1 MTKDFKR
8 FYVSRAMFLGA
19 SMFLASIGMASANP
33 SSDALGSSEPNPVV
47 ASPQQAKYT
56 IKGVVEDQFGPIA
69 GANVVEKGTTNGT
82 ITDMDGN
89 FSLEVAPNSILV
101 VSFIGYKEQLL
112 PVNNQKTLTI
122 KLAEDS
128 QALEE
133 VVVVGYGTQK
143 KVNLSGSVTSVNVSE
158 MAESR
163 PLTNISTAL
172 AGTAPGVQITSSNNI
187 PSNNGDADI
196 KVRGQ
201 GTLNNSSPLVIID
214 GVEGS
219 LNSVSPQDV
228 ETVSVLKDAASSAI
242 YGSRAANG
250 VILITTKSG
259 KSGKMK
265 LDYTGY
271 VSFQTLD
278 KPYDVVSDYASY
290 MEYLNEGM
298 TNSNKPAPFSQN
310 VINLWREKSKD
321 PNGLNENG
329 MPNYL
334 AYPNNDIFDVYETGV
349 SHQHNLSASGGS
361 EKITYY
367 TSFNYLNNPG
377 ILENCGY
384 ERFSLRAN
392 IDSQVK
398 DWLKLGVNLS
408 GYTANTTPVSE
419 NIKDIYTYG
428 LTGGNPGIAYLD
440 DQNRLGINAN
450 AEDDPQ
456 NATNNPY
463 NRLRNTTGN
472 VQTNTLKT
480 RLYAVLTPLKGL
492 TIQGSY
498 TYDYFDKFKESK
510 PNFVP
515 MYNFQTNTLYTD
527 GVGQTSIYNYN
538 EKTFRHFMDAT
549 ARYERNFFNDR
560 LSTNLMV
567 GASQEQYK
575 RQYFSATRKD
585 LIDPS
590 LGVIDGAIGESSS
603 TGNITEWGMRSFFGR
618 LNLGWDDKYL
628 FEANLRADGSS
639 RFLADNRWGYFP
651 SFSAAWR
658 ISEEEFMKNI
668 NWLDNLKVRA
678 SYGSLGN
685 NTLGSNRD
693 NDGNY
698 TSQSLYA
705 QTNYVLARA
714 VAMGLSQTAIAN
726 AALSWETTYI
736 TNIGLDYN
744 VLGNRLSGSI
754 EFFNKKTDGILID
767 LPAPMVHGNA
777 TIPKQNS
784 AQVTNKGLEF
794 SANWN
799 DRIGK
804 DFSYNVGF
812 NFTYIKN
819 NVDKF
824 KGDDAS
830 YDGARML
837 KEGLPIWSLYVREMD
852 RIVQT
857 DEDLAVVQA
866 MLDNPDVKGKVVFPY
881 GTPQKGDILYKDIN
895 GRDEN
900 GKLTGKPDGIVNDDD
915 RVVVG
920 DGKNPKFTYGMNLGF
935 NWKGIDFS
943 ALLQGQAGIKDVY
956 LSALYK
962 TTVRQGYQ
970 LNADIIDGRWYEGRT
985 DARYPRLLDYSD
997 TRNEQYSDF
1006 WVASKAYLKIRNI
1019 TLGYTLPSAWTKM
1032 AYMDR
1037 VRIYGSLENF
1047 FTFTKWKG
1055 YDPEVDGITYP
1066 TMRQAVIGINVTF

>member
-1 MTKDFKR
+1 MTKDFTH
-8 FYVSRAMFLGA
+8 FHVSKALFLGTTMFLT
-19 SMFLASIGMASANP
+19 SVSEMSANP
-33 SSDALGSSEPNPVV
+33 SVELLRPTGPSTAVT
-47 ASPQQAKYT
+47 SPQQAKQT
-56 IKGVVEDQFGPIA
+56 IKGVVQDAFGPIA
-69 GANVVEKGTTNGT
+69 GANVIEKGTTNGT

-89 FSLEVAPNSILV
+89 FTLDVAPNSILV
-101 VSFIGYKEQLL
+101 ITFIGYKEQQV
-112 PVNNQKTLTI
+112 PVNNQKTFNI
-122 KLAEDS
+122 KLTEDS
-128 QALEE
+128 QALDE

-143 KVNLSGSVTSVNVSE
+143 KVNMSGSVTSVNVSE

-172 AGTAPGVQITSSNNI
+172 AGTAPGVQITSSNNL

-214 GVEGS
+214 GVEGT

-250 VILITTKSG
+250 VILITTKQG

-278 KPYDVVSDYASY
+278 QPYEVVSDYANY

-298 TNSNKPAPFSQN
+298 ANSNKPKPFSDN

-321 PNGLNENG
+321 PNGLNEYG

-334 AYPNNDIFDVYETGV
+334 AYPNNSIFDVYETGV
-349 SHQHNLSASGGS
+349 SHQHNISASGGS

-377 ILENCGY
+377 ILENCGF

-392 IDSQVK
+392 VDSQVK
-398 DWLKLGVNLS
+398 DWLKIGVNLS
-408 GYTANTTPVSE
+408 GYTSNTTPVSD
-419 NIKDIYTYG
+419 NIDDIYTYG

-463 NRLRNTTGN
+463 NRLRNVSGN
-472 VQTNTLKT
+472 IQVNTLKT

-498 TYDYFDKFKESK
+498 TYDYYDKFKENK

-527 GVGQTSIYNYN
+527 GVGQTSIANYN
-538 EKTFRHFMDAT
+538 EKTFRNFMDAT
-549 ARYERNFFNDR
+549 VRYERNFFDNR

-567 GASQEQYK
+567 GGSQEQYK
-575 RQYFSATRKD
+575 RQYFSGTRKD

-590 LGVIDGAIGESSS
+590 LNVIGGAIGESST
-603 TGNITEWGMRSFFGR
+603 TGNVTEWAMRSFFGR

-628 FEANLRADGSS
+628 LEVNLRADGSS

-658 ISEEEFMKNI
+658 ISEEGFMENTK

-685 NTLGSNRD
+685 NTLGDNRD

-705 QTNYVLARA
+705 QTNYVLGRA

-726 AALSWETTYI
+726 AALTWETTYI
-736 TNIGLDYN
+736 TNVGLDYN
-744 VLGNRLSGSI
+744 VLGNRLSGSV
-754 EFFNKKTDGILID
+754 EFFNKRTEGILID
-767 LPAPMVHGNA
+767 LPAPKVHGNA

-784 AQVTNKGLEF
+784 AQITNRGLEF
-794 SANWN
+794 STNWS
-799 DRIGK
+799 DKAGK

-824 KGDDAS
+824 KGDD
-830 YDGARML
+830 YTIKDARIL
-837 KEGLPIWSLYVREMD
+837 QEGLPIWSLYVREAD
-852 RIVQT
+852 RIIQT
-857 DEDLAVVQA
+857 DEDLAIVQA
-866 MLDNPDVKGKVVFPY
+866 MLDNPAVEGKVVFPY
-881 GTPQKGDILYKDIN
+881 GTPQKGDILYKDLN
-895 GRDEN
+895 G
-900 GKLTGKPDGIVNDDD
+900 DGLVNDDD
-915 RVVVG
+915 RTVIG
-920 DGKNPKFTYGMNLGF
+920 NGQNPTFTYGVNLGF

-943 ALLQGQAGIKDVY
+943 ALIQGQAGIKDVY

-970 LNADIIDGRWYEGRT
+970 LNADVIDGRWYEGRT
-985 DARYPRLLDYSD
+985 DASYPRLLDYSD

-1006 WVASKAYLKIRNI
+1006 WVTDKSYLKIRNI
-1019 TLGYTLPSAWTKM
+1019 TLGYTLPTAWSKV

-1037 VRIYGSLENF
+1037 VRFYGSLENF

-1055 YDPEVDGITYP
+1055 YDPEVNGIKYP
-1066 TMRQAVIGINVTF
+1066 TMRQVVIGVNVTF

>member
-1 MTKDFKR
+1 
-8 FYVSRAMFLGA
+8 MFLGA
-19 SMFLASIGMASANP
+19 TMFLASIGIATANP
-33 SSDALGSSEPNPVV
+33 STDALGSAEPNPVV
-47 ASPQQAKYT
+47 ASPQQNKHV

-101 VSFIGYKEQLL
+101 VSYIGYKEQQI
-112 PVNNQKTLTI
+112 PVNNQKNITI

-278 KPYDVVSDYASY
+278 KPYDVISNYADY

-321 PNGLNENG
+321 PNGLNEYG

-334 AYPNNDIFDVYETGV
+334 AYPNSDIFDVYETGV
-349 SHQHNLSASGGS
+349 SHQHNLSASGGT

-419 NIKDIYTYG
+419 NINDIYTYG

-456 NATNNPY
+456 NAANNPY

-472 VQTNTLKT
+472 IQMNTLKT
-480 RLYAVLTPLKGL
+480 RLYAILTPLKGL

-498 TYDYFDKFKESK
+498 TYDYYDKFKESK

-515 MYNFQTNTLYTD
+515 LYNFQTNTLYTD
-527 GVGQTSIYNYN
+527 GVGQT
-538 EKTFRHFMDAT
+538 TFIITMK
-549 ARYERNFFNDR
+549 R
-560 LSTNLMV
+560 LSETL
-567 GASQEQYK
+567 
-575 RQYFSATRKD
+575 
-585 LIDPS
+585 
-590 LGVIDGAIGESSS
+590 
-603 TGNITEWGMRSFFGR
+603 WMR
-618 LNLGWDDKYL
+618 
-628 FEANLRADGSS
+628 
-639 RFLADNRWGYFP
+639 P
-651 SFSAAWR
+651 
-658 ISEEEFMKNI
+658 
-668 NWLDNLKVRA
+668 
-678 SYGSLGN
+678 
-685 NTLGSNRD
+685 RD
-693 NDGNY
+693 
-698 TSQSLYA
+698 
-705 QTNYVLARA
+705 
-714 VAMGLSQTAIAN
+714 M
-726 AALSWETTYI
+726 
-736 TNIGLDYN
+736 
-744 VLGNRLSGSI
+744 
-754 EFFNKKTDGILID
+754 
-767 LPAPMVHGNA
+767 NA
-777 TIPKQNS
+777 TFLMI
-784 AQVTNKGLEF
+784 A
-794 SANWN
+794 
-799 DRIGK
+799 
-804 DFSYNVGF
+804 
-812 NFTYIKN
+812 
-819 NVDKF
+819 
-824 KGDDAS
+824 
-830 YDGARML
+830 
-837 KEGLPIWSLYVREMD
+837 
-852 RIVQT
+852 
-857 DEDLAVVQA
+857 
-866 MLDNPDVKGKVVFPY
+866 
-881 GTPQKGDILYKDIN
+881 
-895 GRDEN
+895 
-900 GKLTGKPDGIVNDDD
+900 
-915 RVVVG
+915 
-920 DGKNPKFTYGMNLGF
+920 
-935 NWKGIDFS
+935 
-943 ALLQGQAGIKDVY
+943 
-956 LSALYK
+956 
-962 TTVRQGYQ
+962 
-970 LNADIIDGRWYEGRT
+970 
-985 DARYPRLLDYSD
+985 
-997 TRNEQYSDF
+997 
-1006 WVASKAYLKIRNI
+1006 
-1019 TLGYTLPSAWTKM
+1019 
-1032 AYMDR
+1032 
-1037 VRIYGSLENF
+1037 
-1047 FTFTKWKG
+1047 
-1055 YDPEVDGITYP
+1055 
-1066 TMRQAVIGINVTF
+1066 